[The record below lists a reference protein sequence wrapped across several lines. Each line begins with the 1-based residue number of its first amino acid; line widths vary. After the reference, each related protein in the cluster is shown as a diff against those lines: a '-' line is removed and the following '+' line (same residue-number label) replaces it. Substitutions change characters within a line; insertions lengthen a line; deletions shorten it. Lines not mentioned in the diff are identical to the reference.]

1 MNFSQEPKHSDKL
14 HELGAQP
21 YNAEPDIA
29 ELVQH
34 PYTPDELVYSRN
46 HCPIRALDAATFSV
60 KVDGRVRHERT
71 FTLNDLKRDFRRKEV
86 VAALQVGN
94 RRKTMQERNGKEVE
108 GLLWGEGTIANCKW
122 AGVSMR
128 ELLEQVG
135 APPAADERIRS
146 LHLCFASHV
155 VPCENDDWFGGSIP
169 LEKALDEGEDVL
181 LAYEMNDRPL
191 SPDHGFPFRVV
202 VPGYTGA
209 RWVKWV
215 DQVTVADRESENFYQ
230 KKDYKVLP
238 TKTHE
243 MADKEDWW
251 SKVPALQ
258 ANPLNSAV
266 ASVKVVRP
274 GRLQVKGYAVRG
286 SMGQVSEVDVSID
299 EGKAWEPATII
310 YQEGRWSWTLWEAI
324 LDVPEAS
331 NGRGGK
337 VWCRAADMAG
347 TTQQPDADWNL
358 RGVAYDAV
366 GERLLDVS

>member
-1 MNFSQEPKHSDKL
+1 MDFSREPEHSDKL
-14 HELGAQP
+14 HVLGVQP
-21 YNAEPDIA
+21 WNAEPDIA
-29 ELVQH
+29 ELVRH
-34 PYTPDELVYSRN
+34 PYTPEQLVYSRN

-60 KVDGRVRHERT
+60 KVNGLVKHERA
-71 FTLNDLKRDFRRKEV
+71 FTLDDLKREFQRKEV
-86 VAALQVGN
+86 VAALQCAGN
-94 RRKTMQERNGKEVE
+94 RRKTMQERDHKEVE

-128 ELLEQVG
+128 ELLE
-135 APPAADERIRS
+135 R
-146 LHLCFASHV
+146 
-155 VPCENDDWFGGSIP
+155 NDDWFGGSIP
-169 LEKALDEGEDVL
+169 LEKALDEDGDVL

-215 DQVTVADRESENFYQ
+215 DEITVAERDSENFYQ

-238 TKTHE
+238 TKVQTHE

-266 ASVKVVRP
+266 ASVRVVPP
-274 GRLQVKGYAVRG
+274 GRLEVKGYAVRG
-286 SMGQVSEVDVSID
+286 PTGQVSKVEVSVD
-299 EGKAWEPATII
+299 EDDTWQPATST
-310 YQEGRWSWTLWEAI
+310 YQEGRWSWTLWEAT
-324 LDVPEAS
+324 LDVPHAR
-331 NGRGGK
+331 RGKEGK
-337 VWCRAADMAG
+337 VWCRAVDVAG
-347 TTQQPDADWNL
+347 TMQQPDTDWNL

-366 GERLLDVS
+366 GEKTLHVW